1 MKKLILLCLLF
12 IFSGTF
18 YAQDT
23 QSKKAPIKKET
34 TKKKSGYDY
43 DKETPTK
50 STKKETSSKTTKK
63 EETAKKE
70 TTKKKSGYNY
80 DKEVSVKSAKKEA
93 SSKSASVKETAIKE
107 TSKSKSGYDSNIKSN
122 TTEEKKVDA
131 KIKDKKYTTGNTKQK
146 ATYVESNEKAPK
158 KPDRVTG
165 EYNGKKVYTGS
176 RGGKYYINKNGN
188 KTYIQD

>member
-1 MKKLILLCLLF
+1 MLTLFFKSKNQIIMKKLILLCLLF

-23 QSKKAPIKKET
+23 KTKTEPAKKET

-43 DKETPTK
+43 DKDVPVK
-50 STKKETSSKTTKK
+50 STKKEATSKSTATKETT
-63 EETAKKE
+63 KKE

-80 DKEVSVKSAKKEA
+80 DKDVPVKSTKKETPA
-93 SSKSASVKETAIKE
+93 NSSATKETTKN
-107 TSKSKSGYDSNIKSN
+107 KSEAN
-122 TTEEKKVDA
+122 KVDA
-131 KIKDKKYTTGNTKQK
+131 KIKDEKYTKGNSKKK
-146 ATYVESNEKAPK
+146 APTLKESNEKAPK
-158 KPDRVTG
+158 TPDRVTG
-165 EYNGKKVYTGS
+165 EYNGKKVYTGP

>member
-23 QSKKAPIKKET
+23 KTKTEPAKKET

-43 DKETPTK
+43 DKDVPVK
-50 STKKETSSKTTKK
+50 STKKEATSKSTATK
-63 EETAKKE
+63 ETAKKE

-80 DKEVSVKSAKKEA
+80 DKDVPVKSTKKETTA
-93 SSKSASVKETAIKE
+93 KSTATKETTKN
-107 TSKSKSGYDSNIKSN
+107 KSEAN
-122 TTEEKKVDA
+122 KVDA
-131 KIKDKKYTTGNTKQK
+131 KIKDEKYTKGNSKKK
-146 ATYVESNEKAPK
+146 APTLKESNEKAPK
-158 KPDRVTG
+158 TPDRVTG
-165 EYNGKKVYTGS
+165 EYNGKKVYTGP